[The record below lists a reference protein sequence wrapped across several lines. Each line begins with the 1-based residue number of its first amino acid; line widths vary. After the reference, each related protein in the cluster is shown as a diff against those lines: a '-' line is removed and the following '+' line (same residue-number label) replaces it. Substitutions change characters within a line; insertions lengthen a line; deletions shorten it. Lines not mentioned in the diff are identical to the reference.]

1 MVSIEAQKG
10 EIWERVKVEGV
21 PVKRLVSNKG
31 RVYNTRKNYIVKLS
45 DNGNGYLFVN
55 LLNDGGKV
63 TTEYVHRLVAQ
74 NFIPNPDNLPQVN
87 HIDGDKTNNAVENLE
102 GLS

>member
-45 DNGNGYLFVN
+45 DNGNGYL
-55 LLNDGGKV
+55 
-63 TTEYVHRLVAQ
+63 
-74 NFIPNPDNLPQVN
+74 
-87 HIDGDKTNNAVENLE
+87 
-102 GLS
+102 